1 MCWDGGQAD
10 HQHDEEAAVAGQACH
25 GAVVEVGALEGD
37 GFAAEEVLEGEP
49 GADCVR

>member
-1 MCWDGGQAD
+1 MLDGGQAD

-25 GAVVEVGALEGD
+25 GTVVEVGALEGD